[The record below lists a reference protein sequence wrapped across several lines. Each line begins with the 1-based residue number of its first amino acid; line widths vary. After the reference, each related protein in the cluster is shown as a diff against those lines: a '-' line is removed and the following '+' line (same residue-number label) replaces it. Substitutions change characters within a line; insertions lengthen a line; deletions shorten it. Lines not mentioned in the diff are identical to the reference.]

1 MIGKIIF
8 GIVVVWVG
16 VWLLMALWPI
26 LMLILGGFCAFL
38 CVGFIYSII
47 NGDDTRELEKFKKKM
62 KEKYGK

>member
-16 VWLLMALWPI
+16 FWLLMALWPF

-62 KEKYGK
+62 KEKHGK

>member
-1 MIGKIIF
+1 MLSRIVI
-8 GIVVVWVG
+8 GIVVIWFSI
-16 VWLLMALWPI
+16 WLFVALWPI

-62 KEKYGK
+62 KEKHGK